1 MGIAGKIY
9 TYIEIFL
16 TGRTIQVRVGK
27 ELSNKMELTNGTPQG
42 SVISPLL
49 FLIMINDLPDGITNS
64 DITLFADDSCLFKSG
79 RKLDVIIR
87 YIQKSLNALAEW
99 CDLNGFKI
107 SLDKTVAVLFT
118 HRREGIESTLK
129 INDDYVKVEKK
140 AKFLGL
146 VFDSKLTWKEHVDYV
161 VDKCKKTFKFYEG
174 DCRK

>member
-1 MGIAGKIY
+1 LVKEFFVVRY
-9 TYIEIFL
+9 HYHVNRFYYLL
-16 TGRTIQVRVGK
+16 TI
-27 ELSNKMELTNGTPQG
+27 L
-42 SVISPLL
+42 
-49 FLIMINDLPDGITNS
+49 
-64 DITLFADDSCLFKSG
+64 DSTM
-79 RKLDVIIR
+79 
-87 YIQKSLNALAEW
+87 
-99 CDLNGFKI
+99 
-107 SLDKTVAVLFT
+107 DKTVAVLFT